1 MDFGDK
7 DMKNEKAEKVLSA
20 VVNGTGKTLEFI
32 DKAARKLEPLT
43 GLPIIGGTIAE
54 VQDIISMLDDYYH
67 GRYKKIPTAALLGS
81 LGIIAYLVSPF
92 DLIPDNVPILGFI
105 DDAFIINTVVTLCVD
120 KELERYRQ
128 WRNDT
133 MIETV

>member
-1 MDFGDK
+1 
-7 DMKNEKAEKVLSA
+7 MKNEKAAKVLST

-128 WRNDT
+128 WRDDT

>member
-1 MDFGDK
+1 
-7 DMKNEKAEKVLSA
+7 MKNEKAAKVLSA

-67 GRYKKIPTAALLGS
+67 GRYKKIPTVSLLCS
-81 LGIIAYLVSPF
+81 LSIIAYLVSPI
-92 DLIPDNVPILGFI
+92 DRIPDNVPILGFI

-133 MIETV
+133 KIETV

>member
-1 MDFGDK
+1 
-7 DMKNEKAEKVLSA
+7 MKNEKAAKALSA
-20 VVNGTGKTLEFI
+20 VVNGAGKTLEFI
-32 DKAARKLEPLT
+32 DKAPRKLDPLT
-43 GLPIIGGTIAE
+43 GLPIIGGTIAD

-81 LGIIAYLVSPF
+81 LGILAYLVSPV

-133 MIETV
+133 ITETV

>member
-1 MDFGDK
+1 LDFGDK

-133 MIETV
+133 MTETV

>member
-1 MDFGDK
+1 
-7 DMKNEKAEKVLSA
+7 MKNEKAEKVLSA

-43 GLPIIGGTIAE
+43 GLPIIGGTIAD

>member
-1 MDFGDK
+1 
-7 DMKNEKAEKVLSA
+7 MKNEKAEKVLSA
-20 VVNGTGKTLEFI
+20 VVNGTGQTLEFI

-43 GLPIIGGTIAE
+43 GLPIIGGTIAD

-67 GRYKKIPTAALLGS
+67 GRYKQIPTAALLGS

-105 DDAFIINTVVTLCVD
+105 DDAFIINTVITLCVD

>member
-1 MDFGDK
+1 
-7 DMKNEKAEKVLSA
+7 MKNEKAAKVLSA

-43 GLPIIGGTIAE
+43 RLPIIGGTIAD

-81 LGIIAYLVSPF
+81 LGILAYLVSPV

-133 MIETV
+133 ITETV

>member
-1 MDFGDK
+1 
-7 DMKNEKAEKVLSA
+7 MKNEKATKVLSA

-81 LGIIAYLVSPF
+81 LGIIAYLVSPI

-133 MIETV
+133 KIETV

>member
-1 MDFGDK
+1 
-7 DMKNEKAEKVLSA
+7 MKNEKAAKALSA

-43 GLPIIGGTIAE
+43 GLPIIGGTIAD

>member
-1 MDFGDK
+1 
-7 DMKNEKAEKVLSA
+7 MKNEKAEKVLSA

-105 DDAFIINTVVTLCVD
+105 DDAFIINTVITLCVD

>member
-1 MDFGDK
+1 
-7 DMKNEKAEKVLSA
+7 MKNEKAAKVLSA

-81 LGIIAYLVSPF
+81 LGILAYLVSPF

>member
-1 MDFGDK
+1 
-7 DMKNEKAEKVLSA
+7 MKNEKAAKVLSV

-105 DDAFIINTVVTLCVD
+105 DDAFIINTVITLCVD

>member
-1 MDFGDK
+1 
-7 DMKNEKAEKVLSA
+7 MKNEKAAKVLSA

-54 VQDIISMLDDYYH
+54 VLDIISMLDDYYH

-133 MIETV
+133 KIEKV

>member
-1 MDFGDK
+1 
-7 DMKNEKAEKVLSA
+7 MKNAKAAKALSA
-20 VVNGTGKTLEFI
+20 VVDGTGKTLEFI
-32 DKAARKLEPLT
+32 DKASRKLEPLRNIP
-43 GLPIIGGTIAE
+43 LIGGTIAE

-81 LGIIAYLVSPF
+81 LGIIAYLVSPL
-92 DLIPDNVPILGFI
+92 DLIPDNIPLLGFV
-105 DDAFIINTVVTLCVD
+105 DDAFVINTVVTLCVD

-133 MIETV
+133 MTETV

>member
-1 MDFGDK
+1 
-7 DMKNEKAEKVLSA
+7 MKNEKAAKVLSA

-43 GLPIIGGTIAE
+43 GLPIVGGTIAE

-81 LGIIAYLVSPF
+81 LGIIAYLVSPV

-133 MIETV
+133 ITETV

>member
-1 MDFGDK
+1 
-7 DMKNEKAEKVLSA
+7 MKNEKAAKVLSA

-54 VQDIISMLDDYYH
+54 VLDIISMLDDYYH

>member
-1 MDFGDK
+1 
-7 DMKNEKAEKVLSA
+7 MKNEKAAKVLSA

-81 LGIIAYLVSPF
+81 LGIIAYLVSPV
-92 DLIPDNVPILGFI
+92 DLIPDNVPIRGFS
-105 DDAFIINTVVTLCVD
+105 DDAFIINTVITLCVD

-133 MIETV
+133 VIETV

>member
-1 MDFGDK
+1 
-7 DMKNEKAEKVLSA
+7 MKNEKAAKVLSA

-54 VQDIISMLDDYYH
+54 VQDIISMLDEYYH

>member
-1 MDFGDK
+1 
-7 DMKNEKAEKVLSA
+7 MKNEKAAKVLSA

-67 GRYKKIPTAALLGS
+67 GRYKKIPTAAFLGS
-81 LGIIAYLVSPF
+81 QGIIAYLVSPV

-133 MIETV
+133 VIETV

>member
-1 MDFGDK
+1 
-7 DMKNEKAEKVLSA
+7 MKNEKAAKVLSA

-32 DKAARKLEPLT
+32 DEAARKLEPLT

-81 LGIIAYLVSPF
+81 LGIIAYLVSPI

-105 DDAFIINTVVTLCVD
+105 DDAFIINTVITLCVD

>member
-1 MDFGDK
+1 
-7 DMKNEKAEKVLSA
+7 MKNEKAAKVLSA
-20 VVNGTGKTLEFI
+20 VVNGTGKTLECI

-54 VQDIISMLDDYYH
+54 VLDIISMLDDYYH

-81 LGIIAYLVSPF
+81 LGIIVYLVSPV

>member
-1 MDFGDK
+1 
-7 DMKNEKAEKVLSA
+7 MKNEKAAKVLSA

-32 DKAARKLEPLT
+32 DKAAKKLEPLT

-128 WRNDT
+128 WRDDT

>member
-1 MDFGDK
+1 
-7 DMKNEKAEKVLSA
+7 MKNEKAAKALSA

-81 LGIIAYLVSPF
+81 LGIIAYLVSPL

-105 DDAFIINTVVTLCVD
+105 DDVFIINTVVTLCVD

>member
-1 MDFGDK
+1 
-7 DMKNEKAEKVLSA
+7 MKSEKATKVLSA

>member
-1 MDFGDK
+1 
-7 DMKNEKAEKVLSA
+7 MKNEKAAKVLSA

-43 GLPIIGGTIAE
+43 GLTIIGGTIAE

-81 LGIIAYLVSPF
+81 LGIIAYLVSPI

-105 DDAFIINTVVTLCVD
+105 DDAFIINTVITLCVD

-133 MIETV
+133 VIETV

>member
-1 MDFGDK
+1 
-7 DMKNEKAEKVLSA
+7 MKNEKAEKVLSA

-105 DDAFIINTVVTLCVD
+105 DDAFIINTVITLCVD

-128 WRNDT
+128 WRNDI

>member
-1 MDFGDK
+1 
-7 DMKNEKAEKVLSA
+7 MKNEKAAKVLSV

-43 GLPIIGGTIAE
+43 GLPIIGGTIAD

>member
-1 MDFGDK
+1 
-7 DMKNEKAEKVLSA
+7 MKNEKAAKVLSA

-133 MIETV
+133 MLETV

>member
-1 MDFGDK
+1 
-7 DMKNEKAEKVLSA
+7 MKNEKAAKALSA

-43 GLPIIGGTIAE
+43 RLPIIGGTIAD

-81 LGIIAYLVSPF
+81 LGILAYLVSPV

-105 DDAFIINTVVTLCVD
+105 DDAFIITTVVTLCVD

>member
-1 MDFGDK
+1 
-7 DMKNEKAEKVLSA
+7 MKNEKAAKALSA

-43 GLPIIGGTIAE
+43 GLPIIGGTIAD

-105 DDAFIINTVVTLCVD
+105 DDAFIINTVITLCVD

>member
-1 MDFGDK
+1 
-7 DMKNEKAEKVLSA
+7 MKNEKAAKVLSA

-133 MIETV
+133 MTETV

>member
-1 MDFGDK
+1 
-7 DMKNEKAEKVLSA
+7 MKNEKAAKALSA

-105 DDAFIINTVVTLCVD
+105 DDAFIINTVITLCVD

-128 WRNDT
+128 WRNVT

>member
-1 MDFGDK
+1 
-7 DMKNEKAEKVLSA
+7 MKNEKAAKVLSA

-81 LGIIAYLVSPF
+81 LVIIAYLVSPV

-105 DDAFIINTVVTLCVD
+105 DDAFIINFFVILCVD